1 MGKSE
6 FQYREDLK
14 SRTKSFALRVIRL
27 SQSLPKTLEASVIGK
42 QLLRSGTSV
51 AANYRAACR
60 ARSNAEFYSKI
71 SIVIEEA
78 DETLF
83 WLELLQDAAII
94 NPALLQDLCKESEEI
109 IKIMVTAR
117 RNSKKKNNNRITE

>member
-1 MGKSE
+1 MEQGD
-6 FQYREDLK
+6 FDFRDRMK
-14 SRTKSFALRVIRL
+14 SRTKDFALRIIRL
-27 SQSLPKTLEASVIGK
+27 SQSLSNTVESSVIRK
-42 QLLRSGTSV
+42 QILRSGTSV

-83 WLELLQDAAII
+83 WIEILQESGII
-94 NPALLQDLCKESEEI
+94 KPEKLADLYQENEEI
-109 IKIMVTAR
+109 LKVMVTAR
-117 RNSKKKNNNRITE
+117 KNSEKNSKRYNNK